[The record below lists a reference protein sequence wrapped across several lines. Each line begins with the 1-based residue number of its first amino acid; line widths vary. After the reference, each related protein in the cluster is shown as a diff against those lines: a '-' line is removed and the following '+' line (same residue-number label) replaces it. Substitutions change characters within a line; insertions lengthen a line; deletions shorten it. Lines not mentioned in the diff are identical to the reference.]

1 MSTYIARR
9 LLMVIPVMLGV
20 SVVVFLV
27 LTITGDPTLVILGQ
41 HATAVQQEALRQSL
55 GLNDPLWTQYGR
67 FLWNSLHGDLG
78 RSWLTETP
86 VAEEVLARFPHT
98 VELTLVAMIIATV
111 IGVIVGI
118 ISAVRQYSWFDHV
131 SMVGALI
138 GVSTPIFWLGLIFIS
153 IFSMKLGWLP
163 VAGRVD
169 LTLGF
174 EPKSGFYIFEAIRLH
189 DWVALKDLVKHIIMP
204 ATALAAYSMGLVAR
218 MTRSS
223 LLETIRQDYVRTA
236 RAKGLGERVV
246 VIKHALKNALIP
258 VITVIGLQFGYLLS
272 GAVLTETIFGWPGVG
287 SLAVN
292 AVQNADMPLVE
303 GCVLL
308 ISLVF
313 VLVNLV
319 VDLLYG
325 FVDPRIR
332 YS

>member
-1 MSTYIARR
+1 MARR

-20 SVVVFLV
+20 SIVVFIV
-27 LTITGDPTLVILGQ
+27 LTMTGDPTLVILGQ
-41 HATAVQQEALRQSL
+41 HATPEQQAALRQSL
-55 GLNDPLWTQYGR
+55 GLNDPIYVQYGR
-67 FLWNSLHGDLG
+67 FLWQAVHGDLG

-86 VAEEVLARFPHT
+86 VVEEVLARFPHT
-98 VELTLVAMIIATV
+98 VELTLLAMV
-111 IGVIVGI
+111 ISTIVGVVVGI
-118 ISAVRQYSWFDHV
+118 ISAVRQYSWFDHL
-131 SMVGALI
+131 SMIGALI

-163 VAGRVD
+163 VAGRID

-174 EPKSGFYIFEAIRLH
+174 EPKSGFYVFEAIRSGQ
-189 DWVALKDLVKHIIMP
+189 WAILKDLLKHIILP
-204 ATALAAYSMGLVAR
+204 AVALAAYSMGLVAR

-236 RAKGLGERVV
+236 RAKGLAERVV
-246 VIKHALKNALIP
+246 VLKHALKNALIP
-258 VITVIGLQFGYLLS
+258 VITVVGLQFGYLLS
-272 GAVLTETIFGWPGVG
+272 GAVLTETIFSWPGVG

-308 ISLVF
+308 VSLVF

-319 VDLLYG
+319 VDVTYA
-325 FVDPRIR
+325 FADPRIR